1 MTAKIIIIAVC
12 VLFSAYFSA
21 TETAFSTFNRIRV
34 KNLAEKG
41 DKKAN
46 LAIKLSDNYD
56 TLITTI
62 LIGNNI
68 VNTLAAALGTLVFV
82 EIFKGDQDLGTTMS
96 TIVLT
101 LVVLIFGEISPK
113 SMAKRSPESF
123 VLFSAPLINVLR
135 IVFAPLSFLF
145 NKWQKLLGK
154 IFKAKDDAGITEEEL
169 VSIIE
174 EAEESGDIDESESE
188 LIKSAIEFNDL
199 EVGDIFTPRIDITA
213 LSADADR
220 ETVEKQFSESGYS
233 RIPVYEDDLDNIVGI
248 LYHKD
253 YYIAD
258 FDKSHP
264 ITEIL
269 KPVIFVTKTQK
280 INDVLKDLQE
290 KQLHLA
296 IVTDE
301 YGSTAGLVTLE
312 DIVEEIVGEIWD
324 EHDEKIE
331 EIKEI
336 GEKEYIISG
345 KANLEKVF
353 DMFDIDEQPEVLTVN
368 GWAMTI
374 LGRIPQEGD
383 SFEENGLAVE
393 VLKMNG
399 RRIENLHITD
409 IRADDDEESE
419 KERSRKDKS
428 EDDAQLT
435 IEVTN

>member
-1 MTAKIIIIAVC
+1 MGLKVAIIIAC
-12 VLFSAYFSA
+12 IIMSGFFSA

-41 DKKAN
+41 NRRAERV
-46 LAIKLSDNYD
+46 ISLSDNYD
-56 TLITTI
+56 ALITTI

-68 VNTLAAALGTLVFV
+68 VNILCAALSTLVFV
-82 EIFKGDQDLGTTMS
+82 DILKGNQELATTLS
-96 TIVLT
+96 TVVIT
-101 LVVLIFGEISPK
+101 LAVLIFGEISPK
-113 SMAKRSPESF
+113 SIAKRRPESF
-123 VLFSAPLINVLR
+123 AMFACTPIYMLYILF
-135 IVFAPLSFLF
+135 FPLSFIF
-145 NKWQKLLGK
+145 KKWQNLLAKL
-154 IFKAKDDAGITEEEL
+154 FKSDEDKGITEEEL

-174 EAEESGDIDESESE
+174 EAEESGDIDEDESE

-199 EVGDIFTPRIDITA
+199 EVADIFTPRIDITS
-213 LSADADR
+213 LPVDAER
-220 ETVEKQFSESGYS
+220 ETIEKQFEESGYS
-233 RIPVYEDDLDNIVGI
+233 RIPVYDGDLDNIVGI

-253 YYIAD
+253 YYMTD
-258 FDKSHP
+258 FDKDSP

-280 INDVLKDLQE
+280 IGDVLKDLQE

-301 YGSTAGLVTLE
+301 YGSTAGIVTLE
-312 DIVEEIVGEIWD
+312 DIIEEIVGEIWD
-324 EHDEKIE
+324 EHDERIE

-336 GEKEYIISG
+336 GEGEYIISG

-353 DMFDIDEQPEVLTVN
+353 DMFDIDDEPEVLTVN

-383 SFEENGLAVE
+383 TFTSAGLSVE

-409 IRADDDEESE
+409 VRTEEVDEAEQE
-419 KERSRKDKS
+419 EAN
-428 EDDAQLT
+428 E
-435 IEVTN
+435 

>member
-1 MTAKIIIIAVC
+1 MGIKIAIIVACIIMSG
-12 VLFSAYFSA
+12 FFSA

-41 DKKAN
+41 NKRAERV
-46 LAIKLSDNYD
+46 ISLSDNYD
-56 TLITTI
+56 ALITTI

-68 VNTLAAALGTLVFV
+68 VNILCAALGTLVFV
-82 EIFKGDQDLGTTMS
+82 DILHGNQDLATTLS
-96 TIVLT
+96 TIVIT
-101 LVVLIFGEISPK
+101 LAVLIFGEISPK
-113 SMAKRSPESF
+113 SIAKRRPESF
-123 VLFSAPLINVLR
+123 AMFACAPIYMLY
-135 IVFAPLSFLF
+135 IVFYPLSFIF
-145 NKWQKLLGK
+145 KKWQNLLAK
-154 IFKAKDDAGITEEEL
+154 MFKSDEDKGITEEEL

-174 EAEESGDIDESESE
+174 EAEESGDIDEDESE

-199 EVGDIFTPRIDITA
+199 EVADIFTPRIDITS
-213 LSADADR
+213 LPVDADR
-220 ETVEKQFSESGYS
+220 ETIEKQFEESGYS
-233 RIPVYEDDLDNIVGI
+233 RIPVYDGDLDNIVGI

-253 YYIAD
+253 YYMTD
-258 FDKSHP
+258 FDKESP

-280 INDVLKDLQE
+280 IGDVLKDLQE

-301 YGSTAGLVTLE
+301 YGSTAGIVTLE
-312 DIVEEIVGEIWD
+312 DIIEEIVGEIWD
-324 EHDEKIE
+324 EHDERIE
-331 EIKEI
+331 EIKQI
-336 GEKEYIISG
+336 GEGEYIISG

-353 DMFDIDEQPEVLTVN
+353 DMFDIDDEPEVLTVN

-383 SFEENGLAVE
+383 SFTSAGLSVE

-409 IRADDDEESE
+409 VRTE
-419 KERSRKDKS
+419 
-428 EDDAQLT
+428 
-435 IEVTN
+435 EVTETEEEEIKE

>member
-1 MTAKIIIIAVC
+1 MATKIAIIIAC

-41 DKKAN
+41 NKKAS

-56 TLITTI
+56 TLITTV

-68 VNTLAAALGTLVFV
+68 VNTLSAALGTLVFV
-82 EIFKGDQDLGTTMS
+82 DLLKGDQELGTTVS
-96 TIVLT
+96 TVVLT
-101 LVVLIFGEISPK
+101 LTVLIFGEISPK
-113 SMAKRSPESF
+113 TIAKRRPEAF
-123 VLFSAPLINVLR
+123 VLFSAPIINFMR
-135 IVFAPLSFLF
+135 IIFAPLTFIF
-145 NKWQKLLGK
+145 KKWQNLL
-154 IFKAKDDAGITEEEL
+154 AKMLKQDEDAGMTEEEL

-199 EVGDIFTPRIDITA
+199 EVGDIFTPRIDIVA
-213 LSADADR
+213 LPADAQR
-220 ETVEKQFSESGYS
+220 ETIEKQFSDSGYS
-233 RIPVYEDDLDNIVGI
+233 RIPVYEGDLDNIVGI

-253 YYIAD
+253 YYMTD

-280 INDVLKDLQE
+280 IGDVLKDLQE

-296 IVTDE
+296 IVSDE
-301 YGSTAGLVTLE
+301 YGSTAGIVTLE
-312 DIVEEIVGEIWD
+312 DIIEEIVGEIWD
-324 EHDEKIE
+324 EHDERID

-353 DMFDIDEQPEVLTVN
+353 DMFDIDEQPEVITVN
-368 GWAMTI
+368 GWAMMI

-383 SFEENGLAVE
+383 AFEQYGLSVE

-409 IRADDDEESE
+409 VRVDEEEE
-419 KERSRKDKS
+419 KEKSKKDKDTDEDEEKS
-428 EDDAQLT
+428 E
-435 IEVTN
+435 

>member
-1 MTAKIIIIAVC
+1 MGIKIAIIIAC
-12 VLFSAYFSA
+12 IIMSGFFSA

-41 DKKAN
+41 NKRAERV
-46 LAIKLSDNYD
+46 ISLSDNYD
-56 TLITTI
+56 ALITTI

-68 VNTLAAALGTLVFV
+68 VNILCAALGTLVFV
-82 EIFKGDQDLGTTMS
+82 DLLHGNQDLATTLS
-96 TIVLT
+96 TVVIT
-101 LVVLIFGEISPK
+101 LAVLIFGEISPK
-113 SMAKRSPESF
+113 SIAKRRPESF
-123 VLFSAPLINVLR
+123 AM
-135 IVFAPLSFLF
+135 FACTPIYMLYVIFYPLSFVF
-145 NKWQKLLGK
+145 KKWQNLLAK
-154 IFKAKDDAGITEEEL
+154 MFKSDEDKGITEEEL

-174 EAEESGDIDESESE
+174 EAEESGDIDEDESE

-199 EVGDIFTPRIDITA
+199 EVADIFTPRIDITS
-213 LSADADR
+213 LPVDAER
-220 ETVEKQFSESGYS
+220 EAIEKQFEESGYS
-233 RIPVYEDDLDNIVGI
+233 RIPVYDGDLDNIVGI

-253 YYIAD
+253 YYMTD
-258 FDKSHP
+258 FDKDSP

-280 INDVLKDLQE
+280 IGDVLKDLQE

-301 YGSTAGLVTLE
+301 YGSTAGIVTLE
-312 DIVEEIVGEIWD
+312 DIIEEIVGEIWD
-324 EHDEKIE
+324 EHDERIE

-368 GWAMTI
+368 GWAMMI

-383 SFEENGLAVE
+383 AFEQCGLSVE

-409 IRADDDEESE
+409 VRVDEEEE
-419 KERSRKDKS
+419 KSKKDKDTD
-428 EDDAQLT
+428 EDEEKA
-435 IEVTN
+435 E

>member
-1 MTAKIIIIAVC
+1 MVTKILIIVVC
-12 VLFSAYFSA
+12 VIFSAYFSA

-41 DKKAN
+41 NKKAA
-46 LAIKLSDNYD
+46 LAIKLSENYD
-56 TLITTI
+56 SLITSI

-68 VNTLAAALGTLVFV
+68 VNTLSAALGTLVFV
-82 EIFKGDQDLGTTMS
+82 DLLKNPDLGTTVS

-113 SMAKRSPESF
+113 TIAKRSPEAF
-123 VLFSAPLINVLR
+123 ALFSAPIINF
-135 IVFAPLSFLF
+135 ICIIFTPLSLLF
-145 NKWQKLLGK
+145 KYWQKLLSK
-154 IFKAKDDAGITEEEL
+154 IFKSSDDKGMTEEEL

-174 EAEESGDIDESESE
+174 EAEESGDIDESESN

-199 EVGDIFTPRIDITA
+199 EVADIFTPRIDITA
-213 LSADADR
+213 LTADADC
-220 ETVEKQFSESGYS
+220 ETVEKQFTESGYS
-233 RIPVYEDDLDNIVGI
+233 RIPVYDGDLDNIIGI

-253 YYIAD
+253 YYMSD
-258 FDKSHP
+258 FDKSEP
-264 ITEIL
+264 ITKIL
-269 KPVIFVTKTQK
+269 KPVIYVTKTQK
-280 INDVLKDLQE
+280 INEVLKDLQE

-301 YGSTAGLVTLE
+301 YGSTAGIVTLE
-312 DIVEEIVGEIWD
+312 DIIEEIVGEIWD

-336 GEKEYIISG
+336 AEKEYIISG
-345 KANLEKVF
+345 KANIEKVF
-353 DMFDIDEQPEVLTVN
+353 DEFDIDAESEVLTVN

-383 SFEENGLAVE
+383 TFEENGLAVE

-399 RRIENLHITD
+399 RRIENVHITD
-409 IRADDDEESE
+409 IRKDDDEDDDKNRKE
-419 KERSRKDKS
+419 KDEP
-428 EDDAQLT
+428 EENTEAAVTAAQ
-435 IEVTN
+435 

>member
-1 MTAKIIIIAVC
+1 MGIKIAIIIAC
-12 VLFSAYFSA
+12 IIMSGFFSA

-41 DKKAN
+41 NKRAERV
-46 LAIKLSDNYD
+46 ISLSDNYD
-56 TLITTI
+56 ALITTI

-68 VNTLAAALGTLVFV
+68 VNILCAALGTLVFV
-82 EIFKGDQDLGTTMS
+82 ELLHGNQDLATTLS
-96 TIVLT
+96 TIVIT
-101 LVVLIFGEISPK
+101 LAVLIFGEISPK
-113 SMAKRSPESF
+113 SIAKRRPESCAMF
-123 VLFSAPLINVLR
+123 ACAPIYMLYILF
-135 IVFAPLSFLF
+135 FPLSFIF
-145 NKWQKLLGK
+145 KKWQNLLGK
-154 IFKAKDDAGITEEEL
+154 MFKSDEDKGITEEEL

-174 EAEESGDIDESESE
+174 EAEESGDIDEDESE

-199 EVGDIFTPRIDITA
+199 EVADIFTPRIDITS
-213 LSADADR
+213 LPVDADK
-220 ETVEKQFSESGYS
+220 ETIEKQFEESGYS
-233 RIPVYEDDLDNIVGI
+233 RIPVYDGDLDNIVGI

-253 YYIAD
+253 YYMTD
-258 FDKSHP
+258 FDKESP

-280 INDVLKDLQE
+280 IGDVLKDLQE

-301 YGSTAGLVTLE
+301 YGSTAGIVTLE
-312 DIVEEIVGEIWD
+312 DIIEEIVGEIWD
-324 EHDEKIE
+324 EHDERIE

-336 GEKEYIISG
+336 GEGEYIISG
-345 KANLEKVF
+345 KANLEMVF
-353 DMFDIDEQPEVLTVN
+353 DMFDIDDEPEVLTVN

-383 SFEENGLAVE
+383 SFTSAGLSVE

-409 IRADDDEESE
+409 VRTEEADETEDEEV
-419 KERSRKDKS
+419 KE
-428 EDDAQLT
+428 
-435 IEVTN
+435 